1 MVGKYKNITKEKL
14 TSLPQ
19 LTNNN
24 VHAKVLDKNNSAY
37 VDSFFLI

>member
-19 LTNNN
+19 LTNTN
-24 VHAKVLDKNNSAY
+24 VHAKS
-37 VDSFFLI
+37 SG